1 MESIKEYLEKISKTS
16 REVESVYDSCGGNY
30 DDAYSMGIDNGR
42 ADFAKELLE
51 KYF

>member
-1 MESIKEYLEKISKTS
+1 MQNLKEYLEKISRTD

-30 DDAYSMGIDNGR
+30 DDAYSIGVDNGM
-42 ADFAKELLE
+42 AYLAKELLE